1 MKHRFH
7 PEARFEFREDALFYE
22 SRRAGLGR
30 RFRDAVRDAIASI
43 VTDPLRWPLFEVGTQ
58 RCILQRFPYAI
69 IYLVEHD
76 TVFIVAVMHCSRE
89 PGYWHERTDS
99 DIT

>member
-1 MKHRFH
+1 MTHRFH

-22 SRRAGLGR
+22 SCRTGLGR

-43 VTDPLRWPLFEVGTQ
+43 VEDPLRWPLFEGGTR
-58 RCILQRFPYAI
+58 RCVMRRFPYAI
-69 IYLVEHD
+69 VYLLEHD
-76 TVFIVAVMHCSRE
+76 TAFIVAVMHCSRE

-99 DIT
+99 DPA